1 VRSFVLLSAVL
12 VLLAGCSSPYPSV
25 PGNIFL
31 KVRVLDEKAW
41 RKGFETEIPILKSQG
56 FQAYS
61 LHQDLSDPQSLLLTL
76 KCGDLKKGLRFA
88 KSGNL
93 LDLPTVMGKQV
104 VWAGTD
110 VQERSYLY
118 GISKGTSGIV
128 IVRHQVKDF
137 DFWYKGYQ
145 HASGGT
151 HHHPDRGYIPSRR
164 SVHRVPG
171 DPAAALV
178 VHAASNVSKARA
190 FMETQNMRDRME
202 AGGVIGTPEIWYGI
216 DIEEGLL
223 K

>member
-1 VRSFVLLSAVL
+1 MRTPILLSLAL
-12 VLLAGCSSPYPSV
+12 ALLSGCSPPYPST

-41 RKGFETEIPILKSQG
+41 RKGFETEIPVLKAQG

-76 KCGDLKKGLRFA
+76 KCKDLRKGLRFA
-88 KSGNL
+88 TGGNL

-137 DFWYKGYQ
+137 DFWHKGYQ

-151 HHHPDRGYIPSRR
+151 HHHPDRGYKPSRR

-171 DPAAALV
+171 HPAAALV
-178 VHAASNVSKARA
+178 VHAASNVSKAPA

-202 AGGVIGTPEIWYGI
+202 AGGVIGTPEIWYGT
-216 DIEEGLL
+216 DIEEGLF
-223 K
+223 